1 MKTVISH
8 FYNEEYMLPWWLNHH
23 KKYFDYGILIDY
35 GSNDKSLEIIEKICP
50 TWKVVRTENEYFSSQ
65 QCDEE
70 IMRYESKL
78 PGWKI
83 VLNTTEF
90 LHGNYSILD
99 NCYRNKEYYIPSF
112 VMVDDK
118 DDNYPDENIPLH
130 KQLFNG
136 IHYLDSMN
144 NLTSRHLRCLHN
156 HQVNYPLGR
165 HYSSTSYPISKDFI
179 IFHYG
184 YSPMNEKTLK
194 RKLQIQFKIPKEDIE
209 NNIAAQH
216 YRSFDFT
223 RDTLEKEDLILRW
236 KHMYSPLTQNLNDEI
251 KKFTEYS

>member
-23 KKYFDYGILIDY
+23 KQYFDHGILIDY
-35 GSNDKSLEIIEKICP
+35 GSNDKSLEIIKKICP
-50 TWKVVRTENEYFSSQ
+50 TWEVVRTENEYFSSKK
-65 QCDEE
+65 CDEE
-70 IMRYESKL
+70 IMRYERKL
-78 PGWKI
+78 SGWKI
-83 VLNTTEF
+83 VLNITEF
-90 LHGNYSILD
+90 LHGNYSLLND
-99 NCYRNKEYYIPSF
+99 CYMNKEYYIPSF

-118 DDNYPDENIPLH
+118 DNNYPDENIPLH

-136 IHYLDSMN
+136 IHYLDSFN

-165 HYSSTSYPISKDFI
+165 HYSPTSYPVNEDFI

-184 YSPMNEKTLK
+184 YAPMNEKTLK
-194 RKLQIQFKIPKEDIE
+194 RKLQIQFKIPKEDIQ

-216 YRSFDFT
+216 YRSFDLT
-223 RDTLEKEDLILRW
+223 ENTLKKEDLTLRW
-236 KHMYSPLTQNLNDEI
+236 KHIYFPLTKNLNQEME
-251 KKFTEYS
+251 KFV